1 MELKEY
7 IAPLLKWWW
16 LLVASTLVAAISSFL
31 AVQQQPPIYS
41 ASTTLMIGGA
51 LDDPNPS
58 GNEIWLGQQL
68 ATTYSDIAKRE
79 PVREATKAA
88 LGLTW
93 LPEYIVR
100 PLNNTQLMEISVT
113 DIDPPRAQAV
123 ANELANQLILKSPT
137 SPQEDQERQSFISQQ
152 LDEMQLKIEET
163 QDEINVKQEELGNM
177 VSARQIAD
185 TQNQIAALQTKLN
198 TLQSNYASLLSNTRQ
213 GALNTI
219 TVIEPAS
226 LPTKPVGPDVL
237 MTVLTA
243 SALGMVL
250 AGSAAFLLEHLDNTV
265 KSPDEIKKL
274 VNLPTLA
281 GIAIIRGE
289 RYPEKLITIKHP
301 RAPISEAYRSLRTA
315 IQFSTIDRPENTTLL
330 VSSPNPTEGK
340 SVTVANLAV
349 VMAQAGYKVLIIDS
363 DLRRPVMHRF
373 FELPNSA
380 GLTSFLLEV
389 NPLHIDDDLIYLERD
404 IIHNTSIEGLRV
416 LTSGPIPPNPSELVG
431 SEKMRKSLAALSKHY
446 DYIVLDSPPT
456 MIVTDAVVLS
466 TQVQGVILVAD
477 ADKTQKNQLRQVTEH
492 LREVNANLIGVV
504 LNRLS
509 PKTDGYYYHYYY
521 YRYASTQGKSY
532 GYGYGQEST
541 AAPSSN
547 GRGLSGLIN
556 SMLKRS
562 SVEKQSDNS
571 GNES

>member
-16 LLVASTLVAAISSFL
+16 LLIASTLVAAISSFL
-31 AVQQQPPIYS
+31 AVQRQPPIYS
-41 ASTTLMIGGA
+41 ASTTLMIGRA

-68 ATTYSDIAKRE
+68 ATTYSDIAKRS

-88 LGLTW
+88 LELSW
-93 LPEYIVR
+93 LPEYIAR
-100 PLNNTQLMEISVT
+100 PLNNTQQMVISVT
-113 DIDPPRAQAV
+113 DTDPARAQAV

-137 SPQEDQERQSFISQQ
+137 NPQEHQERQIFINQQ
-152 LDEMQLKIEET
+152 LDELQFKIEDT
-163 QDEINVKQEELGNM
+163 QDEIDVKQEELGNM

-185 TQNQIAALQTKLN
+185 TKNQITALQTKLN
-198 TLQSNYASLLSNTRQ
+198 TLQSNYTSLLSNTRQ

-226 LPTKPVGPDVL
+226 LPTKPIGPDVP

-243 SALGMVL
+243 STLGLVL
-250 AGSAAFLLEHLDNTV
+250 AGSAAFLLEYLDNTI
-265 KSPDEIKKL
+265 KSPNDVKKL

-281 GIAIIRGE
+281 GIAHIRGE
-289 RYPEKLITIKHP
+289 RYPEKLVTIKHP
-301 RAPISEAYRSLRTA
+301 RSPISEAYRSLRTA
-315 IQFSTIDRPENTTLL
+315 IQFSTFDRPGNTTLL

-349 VMAQAGYKVLIIDS
+349 VMAQAGYKVLIVDS

-373 FELPNSA
+373 FELPNSR

-389 NPLHIDDDLIYLERD
+389 NPIHVEDDLIFLERD
-404 IIHNTSIEGLRV
+404 IIHNTPTEGLRV
-416 LTSGPIPPNPSELVG
+416 LTSGPIPPNPSELLG
-431 SEKMRKSLAALSKHY
+431 SEKMRKSVAALSKHY

-456 MIVTDAVVLS
+456 MIVTDAAVLS
-466 TQVQGVILVAD
+466 TLVHGVVLVAD
-477 ADKTQKNQLRQVTEH
+477 ADRTQKNHLRQVMEH
-492 LREVNANLIGVV
+492 LKEVNANLIGVV

-509 PKTDGYYYHYYY
+509 PKSDGYYYHYYY
-521 YRYASTQGKSY
+521 RNVYSRDNSY
-532 GYGYGQEST
+532 GYGYGQE
-541 AAPSSN
+541 PSITTNSN
-547 GRGLSGLIN
+547 GRGLSGLLEG
-556 SMLKRS
+556 MFKRASFQKQPDS
-562 SVEKQSDNS
+562 SKEKS
-571 GNES
+571 